1 LDVRRA
7 GAAEGLSSRGPHLPI
22 RHVALNAVFFEGE
35 LGGLETYVRQLVPA
49 LARLR
54 PDLRFS
60 VYANEAACPRLRG
73 EPWAADV
80 EIVGHPLL
88 GRRYTRALTEL
99 TLLGKLA
106 SRARVDVLHSVAM
119 TGPWRTSAVHVV
131 TLGDLIW
138 LRHPETTGRLTTTVW
153 KLVVPPVARRARR
166 LLTFSE
172 ASRRDA
178 VELLG
183 LPSSKIDVVP
193 LGPGLA
199 GVEPTSEAD
208 LRRLL
213 DLGDGPAVLTVSAK
227 KPHKNLVR
235 VVRAL
240 PLVLRRVPNAVL
252 VMPGAP
258 TAHEEELRSE
268 AARLGLEETVRLPG
282 FVDEH
287 DLEGLYRLA
296 SCVVVPSLYEGFGL
310 PVLEAMGR
318 GTPVACSDVSSLPE
332 VAGDAARY
340 FDPRSESEIGQ
351 AIIDLL
357 TDGALVA
364 RLNDASSVRAR
375 MFDWETTAGGTL
387 ETYERAWTAARR

>member
-1 LDVRRA
+1 M
-7 GAAEGLSSRGPHLPI
+7 
-22 RHVALNAVFFEGE
+22 
-35 LGGLETYVRQLVPA
+35 
-49 LARLR
+49 
-54 PDLRFS
+54 RFT
-60 VYANEAACPRLRG
+60 VYANRAACPRLRR

-99 TLLGKLA
+99 TLLGRLA
-106 SRARVDVLHSVAM
+106 SRAQVDVLHSVAM
-119 TGPWRTSAVHVV
+119 TGPLRTSAVHVV

-138 LRHPETTGRLTTTVW
+138 LRHPETTGRVTTTVW
-153 KLVVPPVARRARR
+153 KLAVPSVARRARR

-199 GVEPTSEAD
+199 GVEPTAEAD
-208 LRRLL
+208 VRRRL
-213 DLGDGPAVLTVSAK
+213 DLADRPVILTVSAK
-227 KPHKNLVR
+227 KPHKNLLR

-240 PLVLRRVPNAVL
+240 PAVLGRVPNLVL
-252 VMPGAP
+252 VMPGAATP
-258 TAHEEELRSE
+258 HEEELRSE
-268 AARLGLEETVRLPG
+268 AKRLGLEDAVRLPA

-287 DLEGLYRLA
+287 DLESLYRLA
-296 SCVVVPSLYEGFGL
+296 SGVVVPSLYEGFGL
-310 PVLEAMGR
+310 PVLEAMRR

-340 FDPRSESEIGQ
+340 FDPRSEGEIGQ
-351 AIIDLL
+351 AIVDLL
-357 TDGALVA
+357 TDRALVA
-364 RLNDASSVRAR
+364 HLREAGSVRAR
-375 MFDWETTAGGTL
+375 MFDWETTAGRTL
-387 ETYERAWTAARR
+387 ETYERAWAAARA

>member
-1 LDVRRA
+1 
-7 GAAEGLSSRGPHLPI
+7 
-22 RHVALNAVFFEGE
+22 
-35 LGGLETYVRQLVPA
+35 
-49 LARLR
+49 LR
-54 PDLRFS
+54 PDLRFTI
-60 VYANEAACPRLRG
+60 YANGAASTRLVR

-80 EIVGHPLL
+80 EVVAHPLL

-99 TLLGKLA
+99 TLLGRLA
-106 SRARVDVLHSVAM
+106 SRAGVDVLHSVAM
-119 TGPWRTSAVHVV
+119 TGPLRTSAVHVV

-138 LRHPETTGRLTTTVW
+138 LRHPETSGRLTTAVW
-153 KLVVPPVARRARR
+153 KLAVPPVVRRARR

-172 ASRRDA
+172 ASRQDA

-199 GVEPTSEAD
+199 GVKPTPED
-208 LRRLL
+208 DVRRRH
-213 DLGDGPAVLTVSAK
+213 DLGDRPVVLTVSAK
-227 KPHKNLVR
+227 KPHKNLMR

-240 PLVLRRVPNAVL
+240 PSVLSRVPNAVL
-252 VMPGAP
+252 VMPGAA
-258 TAHEEELRSE
+258 TAHEAELRYE
-268 AARLGLEETVRLPG
+268 VERLGLQQAVRMPA

-310 PVLEAMGR
+310 PVLEAMRR

-332 VAGDAARY
+332 VAADAARY
-340 FDPRSESEIGQ
+340 FDASSENEIGE

-357 TDGALVA
+357 TDRALVA
-364 RLNDASSVRAR
+364 RLTEAGSARAR
-375 MFDWETTAGGTL
+375 MFDWESTARGTF
-387 ETYERAWTAARR
+387 ETYERAWAAARA